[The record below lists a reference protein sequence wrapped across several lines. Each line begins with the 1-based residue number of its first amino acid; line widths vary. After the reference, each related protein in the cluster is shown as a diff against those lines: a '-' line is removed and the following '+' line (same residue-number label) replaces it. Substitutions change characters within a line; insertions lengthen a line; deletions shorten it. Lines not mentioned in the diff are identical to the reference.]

1 MKILI
6 VCNNVYVEG
15 NGLRTAVLSL
25 LGTLKQKGVDARLL
39 SCEND
44 DPSGPQP
51 DFPLKHFKVP
61 VFEPLIEKNG
71 FRFAHADTN
80 MLHQAVEW
88 ADVIHLEEAF
98 PLEIKALE
106 RARELKKPCVGS
118 FHLYAQNVIANIP
131 GVRHS
136 SLLASALENYWRD
149 RVFNLCE
156 VIHCPAEKV
165 KENLVEQKFSP
176 RLEVFSNGIR
186 TELQPKGSRVEIGTD
201 GPVDILCIGRLSE
214 EKDQTTL
221 LNAMRISR
229 HSRRIRLHFAG
240 KGPYLGKY
248 RRMAEKLLNEGV
260 LSYTPEFGFYSKSE
274 ISALAKRCFLLVHCA
289 TVEVEGLSCIEA
301 IREGIVPL
309 IAESRLSSAGQ
320 FALDDRSLFK
330 AGDSA
335 ALALKIDYWIEH
347 AEERNRMSGKYA
359 ASSLD
364 YSLDKTT
371 EEFIKL
377 YGSVL

>member
-106 RARELKKPCVGS
+106 IARELKKPCVGS

-149 RVFNLCE
+149 RVFNLCY
-156 VIHCPAEKV
+156 VLHCPAENV
-165 KENLVEQKFSP
+165 KENLVERKFSP
-176 RLEVFSNGIR
+176 RLGVFSHRIR
-186 TELQPKGSRVEIGTD
+186 TELQP
-201 GPVDILCIGRLSE
+201 
-214 EKDQTTL
+214 
-221 LNAMRISR
+221 
-229 HSRRIRLHFAG
+229 
-240 KGPYLGKY
+240 
-248 RRMAEKLLNEGV
+248 
-260 LSYTPEFGFYSKSE
+260 
-274 ISALAKRCFLLVHCA
+274 
-289 TVEVEGLSCIEA
+289 
-301 IREGIVPL
+301 
-309 IAESRLSSAGQ
+309 
-320 FALDDRSLFK
+320 
-330 AGDSA
+330 
-335 ALALKIDYWIEH
+335 
-347 AEERNRMSGKYA
+347 
-359 ASSLD
+359 
-364 YSLDKTT
+364 
-371 EEFIKL
+371 
-377 YGSVL
+377 